1 MTAREQVSPLLS
13 SFLWIIK
20 SVVFIYFF
28 IFVTLGI
35 KPKVQLILGRQS
47 TTKLHPQGTKVLFLQ
62 QILQFRSLRL
72 VLKKLKVGLWSSDFL
87 WGKWAED
94 GSVTNTLTVKQ
105 GTVNFLDM
113 THQKKLKGD
122 QGPK

>member
-1 MTAREQVSPLLS
+1 MTAREQVSPFLS

-28 IFVTLGI
+28 IFVTLGV

-113 THQKKLKGD
+113 THQKN
-122 QGPK
+122 

>member
-1 MTAREQVSPLLS
+1 MSPFLS

-72 VLKKLKVGLWSSDFL
+72 VLKKIKS
-87 WGKWAED
+87 
-94 GSVTNTLTVKQ
+94 GSVELRFSLGKM
-105 GTVNFLDM
+105 G
-113 THQKKLKGD
+113 
-122 QGPK
+122 